1 MLRIAITDDHTLF
14 RSSLALLI
22 SDFKNMRVVLEA
34 SNGEELLGNL
44 QKTPVDILLL
54 DLQMP
59 VMDGFKT
66 CKKVREL
73 YPNIL
78 IIVLT
83 LMKDSD
89 AIKKV
94 IKIGAH
100 GYFTKNTS
108 PHELENAIWNL
119 KNDGF
124 YFEQGL
130 ASVIKSIQENLDFEM
145 IDKEVNFSEREL
157 EIIKLTAQGE
167 KPKDIADLLN
177 ISIKTVNAH
186 KQNIQQK
193 YNFPNMIPAILYCI
207 KQEIIILDEIILN
220 NR

>member
-1 MLRIAITDDHTLF
+1 MLRIAIADDHTLF

-22 SDFKNMRVVLEA
+22 NDFKNMQVVLEA

-44 QKTPVDILLL
+44 QKTSVDILLL

-59 VMDGFKT
+59 VMDGFKA
-66 CKKVREL
+66 CKIMREL
-73 YPNIL
+73 YPDIL

-83 LMKDSD
+83 LMQDSD

-124 YFEQGL
+124 YFEHGL
-130 ASVIKSIQENLDFEM
+130 ASVIKSIQENLDFEI
-145 IDKEVNFSEREL
+145 IDEEVNFSEREL

-167 KPKDIADLLN
+167 KPKDIAHLLN

-193 YNFPNMIPAILYCI
+193 YNTPSMIPVILYCLQQNKI
-207 KQEIIILDEIILN
+207 TLC
-220 NR
+220 

>member
-1 MLRIAITDDHTLF
+1 MLRIAIADDHTLF
-14 RSSLALLI
+14 RCSLALLI
-22 SDFKNMRVVLEA
+22 NDFKNMQVVLEA

-44 QKTPVDILLL
+44 QKTSVDILLL

-59 VMDGFKT
+59 VMDGFKA
-66 CKKVREL
+66 CKIMREL
-73 YPNIL
+73 YPDIL

-83 LMKDSD
+83 LMQDSD